1 MATHPY
7 APANF
12 MRSEAGSNRL
22 TVGADIRLKGEIE
35 ACDTLVVEGRIE
47 AALESRLLH
56 IAENGAFSGS
66 AVVDVAEISGTF
78 DGNLTVRDRL
88 IVRTTGKVGGTVQYK
103 RLEVQDGGELS
114 GDVRM
119 LMEQKAEAAPV
130 RKLDP
135 PANDRRE
142 EKAGKVPVSA
152 VRESQAL
159 Q

>member
-7 APANF
+7 APVNF

-56 IAENGAFSGS
+56 IAENGTFSGS

-88 IVRTTGKVGGTVQYK
+88 IVRATGKVGGVVQYR

-114 GDVRM
+114 GDVRAM
-119 LMEQKAEAAPV
+119 AEKKEAAPV
-130 RKLDP
+130 RKPDA
-135 PANDRRE
+135 PAPERRDE
-142 EKAGKVPVSA
+142 KVPKATVSGL
-152 VRESQAL
+152 REGKTL